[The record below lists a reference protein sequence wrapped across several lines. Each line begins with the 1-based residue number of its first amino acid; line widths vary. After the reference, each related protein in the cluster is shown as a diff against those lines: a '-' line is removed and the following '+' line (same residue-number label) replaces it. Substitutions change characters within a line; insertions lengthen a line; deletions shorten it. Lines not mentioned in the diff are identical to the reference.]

1 MTERHHN
8 GGWPAPRI
16 EATRRRLANG
26 GYDGEAGLV
35 IESLLAEIDRLRAA
49 LDAQENQ

>member
-1 MTERHHN
+1 MTERHHK

-26 GYDGEAGLV
+26 GYDGEAGRV
-35 IESLLAEIDRLRAA
+35 IESLLAEIDRLNAELR
-49 LDAQENQ
+49 AQEKQ